1 MTTAA
6 SDRSPLL
13 WAESWAVQVAVEA
26 DSLEHRMEV
35 ALASAPVDD
44 QRSQVAEAIRELIA
58 EARAA
63 TRRRSVWR
71 FRGPFD
77 RWRGTSIDR
86 AYRSLHAA
94 RVFLIELLPDAE
106 VDALASSVAARAAT
120 CLARDDPRQAEIQ
133 GLGELPSGPLKRAKL
148 RQAEEVT
155 YDASDQLHVRVR
167 VFRNILFSAG
177 LLIAGMMVALVLIV
191 STYPKAMPLCFT
203 PTATAGTAVPGA
215 PETPG
220 APGQPEGAT
229 TFCPS
234 GDRQAP
240 SSGDVVIVSGLGLL
254 GGSLAA
260 AFAIRKVRGSATP
273 YDVPIALAILKV
285 PSGALTAV
293 VGILLLGGGFVPGFS
308 ELDSQRQI
316 LAYALL
322 FGYAQQLGTRFIDD
336 RAKAIVNSLP
346 SKAPEG
352 KQPQPAPGG
361 TTSHPAEPGTDPAS

>member
-6 SDRSPLL
+6 SERSPLL

-44 QRSQVAEAIRELIA
+44 QRSQVADAIRELIA

-63 TRRRSVWR
+63 TRRKSAWR

-94 RVFLIELLPDAE
+94 RVFLIELLPDGD
-106 VDALASSVAARAAT
+106 VDALTSTVAARAAT
-120 CLARDDPRQAEIQ
+120 CLARGDPRQAEIQ
-133 GLGELPSGPLKRAKL
+133 GLGELPSGPVKRAKL

-167 VFRNILFSAG
+167 VFRNILFAAG
-177 LLIAGMMVALVLIV
+177 LLILGLMVALVWIV

-203 PTATAGTAVPGA
+203 PAATAATAGAATG
-215 PETPG
+215 G
-220 APGQPEGAT
+220 DQLEGAT

-273 YDVPIALAILKV
+273 YDVPIALAVLKV

-336 RAKAIVNSLP
+336 RAKAIVNSVP
-346 SKAPEG
+346 SKDAEG
-352 KQPQPAPGG
+352 KQPQPAVGG
-361 TTSHPAEPGTDPAS
+361 TTSRPAEPGADPAS